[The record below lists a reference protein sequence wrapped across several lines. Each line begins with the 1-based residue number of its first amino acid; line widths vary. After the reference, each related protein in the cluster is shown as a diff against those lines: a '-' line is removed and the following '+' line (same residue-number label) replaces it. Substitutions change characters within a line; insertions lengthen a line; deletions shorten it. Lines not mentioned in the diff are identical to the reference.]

1 MDPQMAGLIVFMM
14 GSGFLFVVATLFCWH
29 TLSLR
34 RDRERTQ
41 QELRM
46 QLVRAA
52 GSLRE
57 IEELLQSER
66 GQALFRI
73 AEEPR
78 NPWSNQFATAMRRGV
93 FVLAISLGL
102 LALAPWMRRTSSWVA
117 FGGLGTAIAVG
128 LMASA
133 AVTER
138 IARRRSG
145 DH

>member
-29 TLSLR
+29 TL
-34 RDRERTQ
+34 
-41 QELRM
+41 
-46 QLVRAA
+46 
-52 GSLRE
+52 
-57 IEELLQSER
+57 
-66 GQALFRI
+66 
-73 AEEPR
+73 
-78 NPWSNQFATAMRRGV
+78 
-93 FVLAISLGL
+93 SLGL